1 MYTDHITSKH
11 SMLFD
16 ACEMQDVAKLLR
28 GNFQASTYCFFFFI
42 FLKGKDIHIRSL
54 ESTLLYIN

>member
-1 MYTDHITSKH
+1 
-11 SMLFD
+11 MLFD

-28 GNFQASTYCFFFFI
+28 GNFQASTFFFFFFI
-42 FLKGKDIHIRSL
+42 FLEGKDIYIRSL